1 MNLIYK
7 IGYLMNI
14 NEILVLIGD
23 FRVIFLYFVYI

>member
-7 IGYLMNI
+7 IGYLNI